1 MNIVDR
7 LKRMGGL
14 RKEEFILLK
23 ALILAN
29 SFTINSTPCSENKP
43 KDDIE
48 KDDAAEKIQADSTD
62 KIEHF
67 RESLLSSLHDCMAVT
82 RYLFLL
88 VYNGFSAIFLLFE
101 SNIKNN

>member
-29 SFTINSTPCSENKP
+29 SFTINSTPCSENKQ

-48 KDDAAEKIQADSTD
+48 KDDAAEKIQADSAD

-82 RYLFLL
+82 RYLFLF
-88 VYNGFSAIFLLFE
+88 VYNGFSAVEKIF
-101 SNIKNN
+101 IV